1 MFTLPGEM
9 MSHSLRL
16 IAALALGLAGSAAS
30 AQEEAAATAASTA
43 PAITVA
49 EVVTADLRDRVYASG
64 RFAPVEE
71 VAVAPQIEGQ
81 RIEVLLVDLGDWV
94 EQGQVLA
101 ELADETLVLQRSQLV
116 AQQLSASAAVAQ
128 AEAQLAEARASAD
141 EAVRV
146 RDRTETLRDDGNASQ
161 ATLDQAGSA
170 AASALARVA
179 ATEQAIAAARAQV
192 ELAALQIAD
201 VDLRLERTRI
211 TAPVA
216 GLVSARNAQVG
227 AIASAAGAPMFVL
240 IRDGA
245 LELQADL
252 AEQDVLRILAG
263 QDALI
268 RPVAAA
274 DALPG
279 HVRLV
284 EPTVDIATRLGRVRI
299 AIDDSSQVRSGLFAE
314 AEILIVERRALALP
328 VTAVLAVPG
337 GGMRVLRVDDAGVVS
352 EVAVQAGIRD
362 GAMIEILSGL
372 EAGDQVVARAGAFVR
387 PGDRINPVPQD
398 AAAGE

>member
-1 MFTLPGEM
+1 MFP
-9 MSHSLRL
+9 SIRL
-16 IAALALGLAGSAAS
+16 IALVLGLAPALAGPAALAQEAATPASAA
-30 AQEEAAATAASTA
+30 AP

-49 EVVTADLRDRVYASG
+49 EVVSADLRDRVYASG
-64 RFAPVEE
+64 RIAPVEE

-81 RIEVLLVDLGDWV
+81 RIETLLVDLGDWV

-101 ELADETLVLQRSQLV
+101 ELADETLILQRSQLM

-192 ELAALQIAD
+192 DLAALQIAD
-201 VDLRLERTRI
+201 VELRLERTRI

-216 GLVSARNAQVG
+216 GLVSQRNAQVG
-227 AIASAAGAPMFVL
+227 AIASAAGQPMFVL

-274 DALPG
+274 NALPG

-284 EPTVDIATRLGRVRI
+284 EPTVDTATRLGRVRI

-328 VTAVLAVPG
+328 VTAVLATPG
-337 GGMRVLRVDDAGVVS
+337 GGMRVLRVGPEGVVE
-352 EVAVQAGIRD
+352 EVTVQTGIRD
-362 GAMIEILSGL
+362 GALIEILSGL
-372 EAGDQVVARAGAFVR
+372 ALGDQVVARAGAFVR
-387 PGDRINPVPQD
+387 PGDRINPVPRE
-398 AAAGE
+398 AAAASE